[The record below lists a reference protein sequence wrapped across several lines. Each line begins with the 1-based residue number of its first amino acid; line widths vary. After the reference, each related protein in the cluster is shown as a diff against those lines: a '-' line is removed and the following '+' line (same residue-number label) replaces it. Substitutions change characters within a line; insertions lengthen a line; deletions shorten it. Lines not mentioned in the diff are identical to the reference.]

1 LGHCAIANKAALNG
15 AIGRATVKG
24 GCVAVVASLAG
35 SFEVV
40 AAHFVA
46 PRLSACRAGAVPSGL
61 NGAAAAAAIVI
72 SRVAVVAGLVAGQL
86 AVPTVCITALWSCA
100 ITCESTLNDTLSRAT
115 IAVSRVVII
124 AGFVANLLAVA
135 AHLAAF

>member
-1 LGHCAIANKAALNG
+1 
-15 AIGRATVKG
+15 
-24 GCVAVVASLAG
+24 
-35 SFEVV
+35 
-40 AAHFVA
+40 
-46 PRLSACRAGAVPSGL
+46 
-61 NGAAAAAAIVI
+61 
-72 SRVAVVAGLVAGQL
+72 
-86 AVPTVCITALWSCA
+86 LWSCA